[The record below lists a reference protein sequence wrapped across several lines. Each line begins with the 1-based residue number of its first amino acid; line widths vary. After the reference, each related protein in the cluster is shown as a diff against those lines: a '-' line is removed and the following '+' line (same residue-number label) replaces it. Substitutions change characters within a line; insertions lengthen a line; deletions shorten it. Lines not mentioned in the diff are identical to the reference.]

1 MKGLLQKDFRL
12 MVKQSRFFGTI
23 GFVAVIFPSMVKD
36 TSFII
41 SYLTFIGFMFT
52 LSTINYDE
60 FDNGNAFLF
69 SLPITRRGYVMEKYG
84 FGLLMGGSCW
94 LFGTLIALVSG
105 QVRGTNSIQDTLE
118 MALVF
123 FPVMLLILEMMI
135 PFQLKFGGEKGRI
148 AAIVMAGIVFIV
160 FLGVAEIAKMMHVD
174 LNGLLNRLET
184 MDGRVLGVFAA
195 AVSIAGLLLSGRIS
209 VAIMEKKEF

>member
-1 MKGLLQKDFRL
+1 
-12 MVKQSRFFGTI
+12 
-23 GFVAVIFPSMVKD
+23 
-36 TSFII
+36 
-41 SYLTFIGFMFT
+41 
-52 LSTINYDE
+52 
-60 FDNGNAFLF
+60 
-69 SLPITRRGYVMEKYG
+69 MEKYG